1 MKYGTNLI
9 FGEAF
14 CIFIFFL
21 FSHSGLS
28 VLNGLNFFIPDDVTV
43 KTENSRSLTRMSL
56 NGTKMRNKYGKWENE
71 IWEQNRELEM
81 KLLIE
86 LGFKLG
92 YVTIFHL
99 PVPYSPFPVPRSS
112 FFVPPSPS
120 PFSNILFVSSRRR
133 VV

>member
-1 MKYGTNLI
+1 
-9 FGEAF
+9 
-14 CIFIFFL
+14 
-21 FSHSGLS
+21 
-28 VLNGLNFFIPDDVTV
+28 
-43 KTENSRSLTRMSL
+43 
-56 NGTKMRNKYGKWENE
+56 MRNKYGKWENE

-112 FFVPPSPS
+112 FLLLLLLLVTSSLCRHVGELCDEPNGCS
-120 PFSNILFVSSRRR
+120 FSLPMQIVEKN
-133 VV
+133 